1 MERGERG
8 IPPCSGTLSLPF
20 SISFV
25 LIFFIEVCTLWPS
38 FALALLVLVHRGAAH
53 FVEAS
58 GLGRSFVSLQTSS
71 VCQVFFLHAASTPL
85 ASVNGASASP

>member
-1 MERGERG
+1 
-8 IPPCSGTLSLPF
+8 
-20 SISFV
+20 
-25 LIFFIEVCTLWPS
+25 
-38 FALALLVLVHRGAAH
+38 
-53 FVEAS
+53 VEAS